1 MDFVIQNIDKILGF
15 ITMAFVGSVSL
26 STKIKN
32 LKLGRDYDSLD
43 QVVNK
48 LVSGDLK
55 EVKGVVNDG
64 AKIIKE
70 IAKELPEEIK
80 SLIETFKKEQETM
93 LTEATTSFKNEIENF
108 KLVTTA
114 EIERLK
120 EQNATLLKEGVNR
133 ENVSEIWQK
142 R

>member
-1 MDFVIQNIDKILGF
+1 MDFIIQNIDKILGF

-32 LKLGRDYDSLD
+32 LKLGRNYDSLD

-55 EVKGVVNDG
+55 EVKDVVNDG

-80 SLIETFKKEQETM
+80 SLIVTFKKEQETM
-93 LTEATTSFKNEIENF
+93 LTEVTTSFKNEIENF

-120 EQNATLLKEGVNR
+120 EQNATLLKEGVNC
-133 ENVSEIWQK
+133 ENVSEI
-142 R
+142 

>member
-1 MDFVIQNIDKILGF
+1 MDFIIQNIDKILGF
-15 ITMAFVGSVSL
+15 ITMAFVGGVSL

-32 LKLGRDYDSLD
+32 LKLGRNYDSLD

-133 ENVSEIWQK
+133 ENVSEI
-142 R
+142 